1 MTDKLDGL
9 LGDKNRRR
17 FFRHACTAS
26 LRGDFEYDRSD
37 KWSGR
42 VRQGYLKTDA
52 LAQRHLR
59 VFNIGE
65 GGAAIVSQYPV
76 SKGATISLKIS
87 TAFDTSFQARA
98 RVAWTKRLKHS
109 AGGYAVGL
117 EFVEMSRADTR
128 KLKELLDIFD
138 QTSSSRQ
145 AGSER
150 S

>member
-52 LAQRHLR
+52 LAQRHLSPR
-59 VFNIGE
+59 GVE
-65 GGAAIVSQYPV
+65 QAAETLRGRLRRGPGICGDV
-76 SKGATISLKIS
+76 
-87 TAFDTSFQARA
+87 ARGHA
-98 RVAWTKRLKHS
+98 KTQGTPR
-109 AGGYAVGL
+109 Y
-117 EFVEMSRADTR
+117 
-128 KLKELLDIFD
+128 I
-138 QTSSSRQ
+138 
-145 AGSER
+145 
-150 S
+150 

>member
-9 LGDKNRRR
+9 LGDKDRRR

-26 LRGDFEYDRSD
+26 LEGVFEYDRTD

-42 VRQGYLKTDA
+42 VRRGYLKTDA

-59 VFNIGE
+59 VFNISE
-65 GGAAIVSQYPV
+65 GGAAVVSEYPV

-109 AGGYAVGL
+109 ADAYAVGL

-138 QTSSSRQ
+138 QTSTSRQ
-145 AGSER
+145 AGPE
-150 S
+150 